1 MNCPLNCPYL
11 VIGKMWHYECKRF
24 GLGLGKDYPL
34 RLGKCREEQKET
46 KEGGKP

>member
-24 GLGLGKDYPL
+24 GLGLGK
-34 RLGKCREEQKET
+34 CREEQKET